1 MLAVENRKNFREK
14 VKFRKFSTESE
25 NLSKIG
31 GSLKHH
37 GLRGDGCPWIDRA
50 LMKQSMTKK
59 RSSEMLADENRKNFW
74 EKVKFRKFSTESENL
89 SKIGGSLKHHG
100 LRGDGCPWIDR
111 ALMTI
116 H

>member
-1 MLAVENRKNFREK
+1 LADENQKNFQEK

-31 GSLKHH
+31 GKSEMGGKCIMASE
-37 GLRGDGCPWIDRA
+37 GDGCPCIY
-50 LMKQSMTKK
+50 
-59 RSSEMLADENRKNFW
+59 
-74 EKVKFRKFSTESENL
+74 
-89 SKIGGSLKHHG
+89 
-100 LRGDGCPWIDR
+100 R